1 VTGLG
6 ASPRDWAHFDLVL
19 GFGADLLPVVADP
32 DAPKTPGSKVKK
44 FGKTPSSYDREGN
57 GHGLSKWTERVI
69 TDADIARW
77 SADDRL
83 SMCMRL
89 GTNGIHAIDVD
100 VTDPVLAD
108 RIAAALPNLPRR
120 QRGNSNKFLLLFRL
134 AP

>member
-6 ASPRDWAHFDLVL
+6 ATPRDWLHFDIVL
-19 GFGADLLPVVADP
+19 GLGADLLPVAPADSIASP
-32 DAPKTPGSKVKK
+32 SSKVKK
-44 FGKTPSSYDREGN
+44 WGKIPSGIDREGFA
-57 GHGLSKWTERVI
+57 HGLKDWPTRVI

-120 QRGNSNKFLLLFRL
+120 QRGNSSKFLLLFRL